1 MNALNLYNQL
11 EKDFVKPKMKEN
23 WYDETMAEI
32 EEFVCDNFKQQS
44 MGLLCDFAQEINR
57 VYTAVFPSDK
67 VLTKVLEDNVCDA
80 MLFLHHPMDWD
91 LSKDPNTAF
100 YVPNL
105 KLLRRL
111 RESRVSLFN
120 FHYPLDNYS
129 DYSTSKTL
137 ADALG
142 LIIEKPFA
150 EFSGALCGVIG
161 VTDCKNVHELNAKFS
176 QVVGHETKLYN
187 YGEKI
192 ISNSRVAVVAGGG
205 NDIDVVN
212 EVIQNRVNVLISGLS
227 LNNKYSAAA
236 HDMEKE
242 NGINLLGG
250 THYSSEK
257 FACIKMC
264 EYFKKLGLPCNFID
278 DSPCLDDL

>member
-1 MNALNLYNQL
+1 MKACDLYNQL
-11 EKDFVKPKMKEN
+11 ENDFVKPEMKED
-23 WYDETMAEI
+23 WYANMAEI
-32 EEFVCDNFKQQS
+32 QEYVCDNFKQRS

-67 VLTKVLEDNVCDA
+67 VLMKILEDNVCDA

-91 LSKDPNTAF
+91 LSKDLNTAF
-100 YVPNL
+100 YVPNP
-105 KLLRRL
+105 KLLRQL

-129 DYSTSKTL
+129 NYSNSKAL
-137 ADALG
+137 AEALG
-142 LIIEKPFA
+142 VIVEKPFA

-161 VTDCKNVHELNAKFS
+161 ITHCSDVHELNAKYS
-176 QVVGHETKLYN
+176 QAVGHETKLYN

-192 ISNSRVAVVAGGG
+192 IFNNRVAIVAGGG
-205 NDIDVVN
+205 NDTDVVH
-212 EVIQNRVNVLISGLS
+212 EVVKNGVNVLVSGLS
-227 LNNKYSAAA
+227 LNNKYSSAA
-236 HDMEKE
+236 HEMERE

-257 FACIKMC
+257 FGCIAMC
-264 EYFKKLGLPCNFID
+264 DYFKKLELPCAFIS
-278 DSPCLDDL
+278 DSPCFEDL